1 MMTKHYQESEL
12 EFRRDIFDKSIE
24 YPVIRGVI
32 VHQYGGTLEECFRQ
46 AREEIG
52 LGGEWKLISAE
63 SA

>member
-1 MMTKHYQESEL
+1 MTKHYQESEL

-32 VHQYGGTLEECFRQ
+32 VHQYGGTLEECITR
-46 AREEIG
+46 AREQLDLDEN
-52 LGGEWKLISAE
+52 WKLIRAE